1 MEGQG
6 GGERLAVLDFE
17 ASGLDDDLT
26 YPIEVAVVRDD
37 GEARSWLISPTD
49 EWLDTG
55 TWSDDSAEVHG
66 LNLDLLQREGAPVEE
81 VVQALV
87 EFTEG
92 YTVLSDARYAD
103 GFWLRRLFAA
113 AFRKPP
119 FQLECYWAACHAVL
133 NSVHDVGWPGEG
145 GIPPHRLTEE
155 ALEEARRR
163 IPEEHRA
170 MPDARRLMEAIRI
183 LRVGSGA
190 AL

>member
-6 GGERLAVLDFE
+6 GDRLAVLDFE

-66 LNLDLLQREGAPVEE
+66 LNLDFLQREGAAVEE
-81 VVQALV
+81 VAQALA
-87 EFTEG
+87 EFTDG
-92 YTVLSDARYAD
+92 YSVISDAQYAD

-119 FQLECYWAACHAVL
+119 FQLECYWSACHAVL
-133 NSVHDVGWPGEG
+133 NEVHDVGWPGES

-155 ALEEARRR
+155 ALEKARRR
-163 IPEEHRA
+163 IPDEHRA
-170 MPDARRLMEAIRI
+170 MPDAKRLMEAIRI
-183 LRVGSGA
+183 LRVGSGVA
-190 AL
+190 V